1 MSCTPSSLCQHYS
14 CAGIKNRSPA
24 KTLVAIIADQVMIV
38 FGMAAAITSNDTL
51 KAILFV
57 LGASAGFVVFKTVA
71 ESFITAYG
79 TYPTEESKRM
89 LVLSETHTHANLGM
103 LRVQPP
109 DRLISFN

>member
-1 MSCTPSSLCQHYS
+1 
-14 CAGIKNRSPA
+14 
-24 KTLVAIIADQVMIV
+24 MIV

-89 LVLSETHTHANLGM
+89 LVLSETQATRTSTSCEFG
-103 LRVQPP
+103 LRTG
-109 DRLISFN
+109 